1 VNLRTAV
8 LPGTSPPLSSDGYN
22 LLSISTAHYS
32 RSAADSQQHG
42 YVCIF
47 TASNPRLFGADKR
60 ADFLTPQFIV
70 TEPGV
75 VSAVADAG
83 LIFL

>member
-1 VNLRTAV
+1 VNPNNCFTR
-8 LPGTSPPLSSDGYN
+8 TSPFPLSSDGYN

-32 RSAADSQQHG
+32 RSFADSQQHG
-42 YVCIF
+42 YGLHIHR
-47 TASNPRLFGADKR
+47 ASNRAFSGRDKR

-75 VSAVADAG
+75 VSAVCAV
-83 LIFL
+83 LP